1 MSKMHNNPSHIIPES
16 ALFCNDSKPA
26 YFVHMTEQAGLFPV
40 MMEQA
45 PLFHSYDDGEMEPR
59 YHTLKHDMGNRVSN
73 KKAHREFYIPAGS
86 VHQYLI
92 HGKGIKL
99 SEVMQIYVDD
109 SHTDPFHPISLRASF
124 IILVRSA
131 DTP

>member
-1 MSKMHNNPSHIIPES
+1 
-16 ALFCNDSKPA
+16 
-26 YFVHMTEQAGLFPV
+26 MT
-40 MMEQA
+40 EQA